1 VGCGFDPKEVG
12 MYGELAKSRIDDL
25 VREADVYRMTRSTR
39 QARRTERRARLRRV
53 GTAMSWVVT
62 WPVRR

>member
-1 VGCGFDPKEVG
+1 
-12 MYGELAKSRIDDL
+12 MYGQLAKGRIDDL
-25 VREADVYRMTRSTR
+25 IRDADGFRKTRTTR
-39 QARRTERRARLRRV
+39 QARRAHRRARLRRV